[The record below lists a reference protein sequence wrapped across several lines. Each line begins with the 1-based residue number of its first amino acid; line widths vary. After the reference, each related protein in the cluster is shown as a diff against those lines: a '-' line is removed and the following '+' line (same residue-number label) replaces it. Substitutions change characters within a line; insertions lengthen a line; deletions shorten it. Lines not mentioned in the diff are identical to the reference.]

1 MNLDMNIDMNNTD
14 ELIKIKEIIETL
26 SKNQQIDILKILI
39 EDSSNISENNNGS
52 FVNLTEISIT
62 TLEKIKDYL
71 NFINKQVNSLQ
82 VIEDK
87 KSNLEKNFFSNK

>member
-1 MNLDMNIDMNNTD
+1 MNNTE
-14 ELIKIKEIIETL
+14 ELIKIKEIIENL

-52 FVNLTEISIT
+52 FVNLSEISIT

-71 NFINKQVNSLQ
+71 NFINKQDNNLQ
-82 VIEDK
+82 IIEDK
-87 KSNLEKNFFSNK
+87 KNNLEKKFFSNK

>member
-1 MNLDMNIDMNNTD
+1 MNNTD
-14 ELIKIKEIIETL
+14 ELIKIKEIIENL

-52 FVNLTEISIT
+52 FVNLSEISIT

-71 NFINKQVNSLQ
+71 NFINKQDNNLQ
-82 VIEDK
+82 IIEDK
-87 KSNLEKNFFSNK
+87 KNNLEKKFFSNK